1 MEKRQQNTSDS
12 GGYTQARPNGSS
24 RKLMFRLQFQ
34 QPHLQQPAHRE
45 RDPEG
50 STECASPKIPPG
62 CSGRQQMPSMS
73 MEGEKHR
80 TEKSQQKGREIQWL
94 DLQSGKGVL
103 GLVPPSSGLFFV
115 HYMKQ
120 CKE

>member
-50 STECASPKIPPG
+50 STECASPKMPPG
-62 CSGRQQMPSMS
+62 CSGRQQMPSMC
-73 MEGEKHR
+73 MEGEKHHA
-80 TEKSQQKGREIQWL
+80 EKSQQKGREIQQL
-94 DLQSGKGVL
+94 NLQSGRGVL

-115 HYMKQ
+115 CDMKQ